1 MHGMPVRAFIVDPVP
16 FFCEA
21 FSVALGRTGS
31 VSAVG
36 WTTDEREAQ
45 RIADPKAIDVVLTEV
60 TLAPGS
66 GLSLA
71 RTIAASVPV
80 VIVTREATGD
90 VLLDA
95 VEAGASGCV
104 GHETGIAEMIRLI
117 ERAAA
122 RRFAVDA
129 DRLPDALRR
138 IAAAHSGTENVEPKL
153 STLTSREREVL
164 RLVAVGL
171 DNQAIG
177 EQLYLSEHTVRTHI
191 GKILR
196 KLGVH
201 SRSEAAR
208 VSLAAGEQRA
218 KIHVSRIRGP
228 ELKKP

>member
-1 MHGMPVRAFIVDPVP
+1 MAPRVLIADPVP

-21 FSVALGRTGS
+21 LAQALDLTGS
-31 VSAVG
+31 VTTVA
-36 WTTDEREAQ
+36 WTTDERDALRLAEPA
-45 RIADPKAIDVVLTEV
+45 RIDVVLSEV

-71 RTIAASVPV
+71 RGAGSRVPV
-80 VIVTREATGD
+80 LILTRADPGD
-90 VLLDA
+90 VLLD
-95 VEAGASGCV
+95 VVDAGALGCV
-104 GHETGIAEMIRLI
+104 GHETGIGELVPLI

-122 RRFAVDA
+122 GKFAVDS

-138 IAAAHSGTENVEPKL
+138 IAAVHSRPKEVEPKL

-171 DNQAIG
+171 DNEAIG
-177 EQLYLSEHTVRTHI
+177 EQLYLSEHTVRTHV

-201 SRSEAAR
+201 SRAEAAR
-208 VSLAAGEQRA
+208 VSLKAGEQKA
-218 KIHVSRIRGP
+218 TVHVSRIQGP
-228 ELKKP
+228 VLKKP